1 MEQNKQKKNKTLA
14 WVVAVLI
21 VVLAAIFAIQNNV
34 VTEINFLFLK
44 VEGPLFL
51 VIVIVF
57 LLGLFLGRILHLL
70 HRKKKPKKEDIT

>member
-1 MEQNKQKKNKTLA
+1 MEQDKQKKNKTFA
-14 WVVAVLI
+14 WVLAILI

-57 LLGLFLGRILHLL
+57 LLGFFLGRIMHLL
-70 HRKKKPKKEDIT
+70 HKKKKLKKEDTT